1 MITINERIKID
12 YFVESKADKSININ
26 ADIDIVV
33 NGNIDLLG
41 NNYQMNL
48 ANHSDGKVR

>member
-12 YFVESKADKSININ
+12 YSVELKAGKNININ
-26 ADIDIVV
+26 EDIDIVV